1 MRPYHEEG
9 AESGKAEKHQERG
22 RMEMM
27 RAAKRTALVTC
38 AALIALTLCSCGS
51 NGNSSNGSGN
61 AQTEEGILEVESI
74 DYSTDRGNIKYGYV
88 EKASE
93 GLTDSKNA
101 LVFVFDFTNKQD
113 KPTSASSTFIIEFF
127 QNGAELSDHP
137 SYSSS
142 GGDQFKLVSASSDSA
157 MKDGTVQFGQI
168 VIPKDNSPI
177 TILVKPNGYFSD
189 SEYQTMEV
197 DISDLD
203 GMATG
208 AMNASAEQVDAA
220 LQGSWSVEGSGTFT
234 FDQGALTV
242 DASGT
247 VMKGTY
253 EVDEGSSTIVG
264 HLGTTD
270 GSVKVSLPYEY
281 GKESGLKVFNNR
293 NVEMVKL

>member
-1 MRPYHEEG
+1 
-9 AESGKAEKHQERG
+9 
-22 RMEMM
+22 M

-38 AALIALTLCSCGS
+38 AALIALTLCGCGS

-203 GMATG
+203 GMAAG
-208 AMNASAEQVDAA
+208 AMNASAEQVDTA

-281 GKESGLKVFNNR
+281 GKESGLKIFNNR